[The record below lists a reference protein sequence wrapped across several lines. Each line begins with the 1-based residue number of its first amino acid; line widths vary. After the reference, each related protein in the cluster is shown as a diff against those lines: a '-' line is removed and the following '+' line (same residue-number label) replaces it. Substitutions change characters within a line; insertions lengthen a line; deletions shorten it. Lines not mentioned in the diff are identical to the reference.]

1 MSLNTNRQNIER
13 KHFCH
18 FCLPFY
24 AIETRSLLLEDG
36 LLLFC
41 LRLGSGGCALS
52 CCRPAV
58 SSSYNVGSPC
68 NAGRRLA
75 SNDSRRACPFGSR
88 HHHFGCCIH
97 RLWSSWSAL
106 PKLQLHS
113 ICVSSTLRFCVAA
126 QPNDPASRLTCVLDF
141 CCATSPDNDA
151 FAALDQDLLAKL
163 LTAPWI
169 LHLQDLLAYH
179 ATTPSMDR
187 VLAADLMDGMSLEML
202 NNENT
207 TVAVDEATGS
217 VSVGSFG
224 EGSSNVIS
232 ADNIASNGNV
242 HIVDTVLTPS
252 FLVTDLIALVES
264 TKGYS
269 ILAQL
274 VKSADL
280 TLPDNMDFTLLAPND
295 SA

>member
-1 MSLNTNRQNIER
+1 
-13 KHFCH
+13 
-18 FCLPFY
+18 
-24 AIETRSLLLEDG
+24 
-36 LLLFC
+36 
-41 LRLGSGGCALS
+41 
-52 CCRPAV
+52 
-58 SSSYNVGSPC
+58 
-68 NAGRRLA
+68 
-75 SNDSRRACPFGSR
+75 
-88 HHHFGCCIH
+88 
-97 RLWSSWSAL
+97 
-106 PKLQLHS
+106 
-113 ICVSSTLRFCVAA
+113 
-126 QPNDPASRLTCVLDF
+126 
-141 CCATSPDNDA
+141 
-151 FAALDQDLLAKL
+151 
-163 LTAPWI
+163 
-169 LHLQDLLAYH
+169 
-179 ATTPSMDR
+179 MDR

-217 VSVGSFG
+217 VSVDSFG
-224 EGSSNVIS
+224 GESSNVIS
-232 ADNIASNGNV
+232 PDNLATNGNV